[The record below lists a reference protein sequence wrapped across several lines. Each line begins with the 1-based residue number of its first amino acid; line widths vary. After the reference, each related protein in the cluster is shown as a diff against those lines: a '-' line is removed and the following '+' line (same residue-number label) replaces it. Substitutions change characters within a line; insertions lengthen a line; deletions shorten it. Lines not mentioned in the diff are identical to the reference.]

1 MAKRKRVKITAR
13 GHHAIAA
20 MAEIAQQERDA
31 PVPLSQIAKAGNIS
45 LSYLEQL
52 FAGLR
57 RHGLVKSFRGPGGG
71 YRLTRPAAEISVADI
86 LISAEDLPSVKE
98 RESDDKSF
106 SGNERIGAFWGMI
119 DEVLY
124 ACLSKVSLADVTE
137 GKVADLP
144 FVNNLFETLG

>member
-1 MAKRKRVKITAR
+1 
-13 GHHAIAA
+13 

-71 YRLTRPAAEISVADI
+71 YRLTRPAAEIEPQLLMFSSSRILPGPIRPFASRSIRTLRDGSDAEADD
-86 LISAEDLPSVKE
+86 DL
-98 RESDDKSF
+98 
-106 SGNERIGAFWGMI
+106 RI
-119 DEVLY
+119 
-124 ACLSKVSLADVTE
+124 
-137 GKVADLP
+137 
-144 FVNNLFETLG
+144 